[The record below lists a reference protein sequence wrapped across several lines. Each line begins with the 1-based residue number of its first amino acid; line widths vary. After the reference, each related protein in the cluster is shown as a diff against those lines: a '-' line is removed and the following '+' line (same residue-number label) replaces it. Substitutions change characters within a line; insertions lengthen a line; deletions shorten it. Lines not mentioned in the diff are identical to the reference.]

1 MQKIIFLDT
10 NVYLHYQ
17 DFDQINWL
25 EVTEADHVTVVV
37 PPITIH
43 ELNKHKDLH
52 PRPRVKKRA
61 GDTLKKLFTLFSSAS
76 QAQFRNGIA
85 IILEDRE
92 PLIDFSAFL
101 LSREVQDDNL
111 IASIIM
117 CKNETP
123 GVEIVLVTSDHGLTL
138 LGKARRHGITTI
150 KLPDNLKLPEEP
162 DPDQEKIRKLEQ
174 EIRELKRTMPQLS
187 LIFEDSNQYATFILQ
202 PSNKLPCEKIEE
214 ELREIRK
221 KYPKKTEELKKIDKQ
236 QSTNSPLVE
245 LANSMSTSLLSILST
260 ADINGYN
267 AELEKFYQD
276 YAIYLQNKADF
287 QSLKHTTVKLTIWLV
302 NDGTAPA
309 EDIDILLHFPDGF
322 NLIDEKEFLQSP
334 APPTPPVLPET
345 IMEKLGKFNTEMY
358 GLSSY
363 MISPPNI
370 PNLQPPNVS
379 SPNIRRTTN
388 SYGVEIEVRRL
399 KHKFR
404 VQFDPLYVVFESFND
419 ANSFQVDYQILA
431 ANLPN
436 EVSGKLHVVIQK
448 DK

>member
-1 MQKIIFLDT
+1 MAGGVDAGLLWKSIVRTEQVCYIEKIIVD
-10 NVYLHYQ
+10 
-17 DFDQINWL
+17 D
-25 EVTEADHVTVVV
+25 
-37 PPITIH
+37 
-43 ELNKHKDLH
+43 
-52 PRPRVKKRA
+52 
-61 GDTLKKLFTLFSSAS
+61 
-76 QAQFRNGIA
+76 GI
-85 IILEDRE
+85 IFQCRKSFFWIQTF
-92 PLIDFSAFL
+92 I
-101 LSREVQDDNL
+101 
-111 IASIIM
+111 
-117 CKNETP
+117 C
-123 GVEIVLVTSDHGLTL
+123 
-138 LGKARRHGITTI
+138 TI
-150 KLPDNLKLPEEP
+150 KIL
-162 DPDQEKIRKLEQ
+162 IRL
-174 EIRELKRTMPQLS
+174 
-187 LIFEDSNQYATFILQ
+187 
-202 PSNKLPCEKIEE
+202 
-214 ELREIRK
+214 
-221 KYPKKTEELKKIDKQ
+221 
-236 QSTNSPLVE
+236 
-245 LANSMSTSLLSILST
+245 
-260 ADINGYN
+260 
-267 AELEKFYQD
+267 
-276 YAIYLQNKADF
+276 
-287 QSLKHTTVKLTIWLV
+287 
-302 NDGTAPA
+302 TAPA